1 MLCIRSC
8 ILFEG
13 QVAPYLLYSCLQLED
28 IFNQVS
34 HFLLSQTTQSSF
46 LTWQMPILYKT
57 FEGLSRQN
65 IILQKTEIMDIN
77 IRTEISEEFGSI
89 YGCKKGE

>member
-1 MLCIRSC
+1 
-8 ILFEG
+8 
-13 QVAPYLLYSCLQLED
+13 
-28 IFNQVS
+28 
-34 HFLLSQTTQSSF
+34 
-46 LTWQMPILYKT
+46 MPILYKT